1 MPLAQRARQAGT
13 LVRRLQLPGEDH
25 AGILSEL
32 GELFPKYVFCF
43 DAAVGLTVLVPA
55 NARINWS
62 AVAQRQGQTPGSPR
76 PFLVPQAF
84 TLHTA
89 WLIEV
94 SEHQLILH
102 RCRDGRED
110 EIVREFQKAVGL
122 TVDGIMGFA
131 TKAAMRAVANEHW
144 GPAKQEPEP
153 PRPTRW
159 ERLAADDEL

>member
-1 MPLAQRARQAGT
+1 MRQLSVEGSHHE
-13 LVRRLQLPGEDH
+13 R
-25 AGILSEL
+25 ILSGL
-32 GELFPKYVFCF
+32 AGLYPTYVFCF
-43 DAAVGLTVLVPA
+43 DTVVGLTILVPA
-55 NARINWS
+55 RSDLAR
-62 AVAQRQGQTPGSPR
+62 GSPK

-110 EIVREFQKAVGL
+110 EIVREFQKATGL
-122 TVDGIMGFA
+122 TVDGIMGAA

-144 GPAKQEPEP
+144 GPAKQAPEP

-159 ERLAADDEL
+159 ERIAADDDDEL